1 MNAPTRPL
9 PDAESLRHVRQ
20 SLPHD
25 SGVKHVQ
32 GAAQYIDDIREPE
45 GTLHVAVGQSPK
57 ARGRLISL
65 DVSAVRAVP
74 GVVAVLT
81 AADIP
86 GKNDVSPAFGDDPLF
101 VDDRDQLSGP
111 GALRRRRD
119 GPRHRAPRRQERR
132 DGDRIG
138 DAEHHGRGCAGA
150 RRDRAAGLRL
160 RPRRS
165 GCGDR
170 AGARAARRPVPRR
183 RAGAFLS
190 RRPGRAGDPGRGRRR
205 PRLFLDPASHA
216 RCSMWWPA
224 CSTSPMP
231 T

>member
-9 PDAESLRHVRQ
+9 PDSESLRHVRQ

-25 SGVKHVQ
+25 SGIKHVQ

-57 ARGRLISL
+57 ARGRLLSL

-101 VDDRDQLSGP
+101 VDTDISFLGQALFAVVATDRD
-111 GALRRRRD
+111 
-119 GPRHRAPRRQERR
+119 
-132 DGDRIG
+132 I
-138 DAEHHGRGCAGA
+138 A
-150 RRDRAAGLRL
+150 RRAVKKAVMEIEPSRRASRSRTRSRAVKPFCPITLMAAAIRM
-160 RPRRS
+160 RRS
-165 GCGDR
+165 R
-170 AGARAARRPVPRR
+170 SRPCSWTEVPRR
-183 RAGAFLS
+183 RPGAFLS
-190 RRPGRAGDPGRGRRR
+190 RRPDRAGG
-205 PRLFLDPASHA
+205 PARMA
-216 RCSMWWPA
+216 
-224 CSTSPMP
+224 T
-231 T
+231 